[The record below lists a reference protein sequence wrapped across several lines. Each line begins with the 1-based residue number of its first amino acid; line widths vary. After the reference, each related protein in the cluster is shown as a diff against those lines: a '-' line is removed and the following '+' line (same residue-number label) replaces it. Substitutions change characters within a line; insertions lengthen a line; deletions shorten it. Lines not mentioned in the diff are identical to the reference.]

1 MPNESR
7 LTSEGNSR
15 IEIKKSIFIGHC
27 AKVES
32 PAEAA
37 DFIAKERKTYPDARH
52 ICYAWR
58 TGGDSANQKS
68 SDDGEPIR
76 VAVTGS
82 LPPMDYV
89 APDGTVTIVCV
100 TRYFGGILLGKG
112 GLMRAY
118 RESGLK
124 ALSDGKPVM
133 MTEGRRLTVRCD
145 YAFYEKLS
153 RKASQ
158 KEWTCENIS
167 YDSVVSLSLL
177 VPEEEVSE
185 AETFLADESC
195 GKVVPEDGGGIM
207 IAGSGI
213 CLN

>member
-68 SDDGEPIR
+68 SDDGEP
-76 VAVTGS
+76 S
-82 LPPMDYV
+82 
-89 APDGTVTIVCV
+89 GTAGQPLLALLTDNDLNNTIVCV

>member
-1 MPNESR
+1 MR
-7 LTSEGNSR
+7 L
-15 IEIKKSIFIGHC
+15 
-27 AKVES
+27 
-32 PAEAA
+32 AA
-37 DFIAKERKTYPDARH
+37 
-52 ICYAWR
+52 
-58 TGGDSANQKS
+58 
-68 SDDGEPIR
+68 
-76 VAVTGS
+76 
-82 LPPMDYV
+82 
-89 APDGTVTIVCV
+89 
-100 TRYFGGILLGKG
+100 
-112 GLMRAY
+112 
-118 RESGLK
+118 
-124 ALSDGKPVM
+124 
-133 MTEGRRLTVRCD
+133 
-145 YAFYEKLS
+145 

>member
-7 LTSEGNSR
+7 LTTEGNSR

-27 AKVES
+27 AYVAS

-37 DFIAKERKTYPDARH
+37 DFIARERKQYPDARH

-68 SDDGEPIR
+68 SDDGEP
-76 VAVTGS
+76 S
-82 LPPMDYV
+82 
-89 APDGTVTIVCV
+89 GTAGQPLLALLTDNDLNNTIICV

-124 ALSDGKPVM
+124 ALSDGRPVE
-133 MTEGRRLTVRCD
+133 MTAGRKLAVSCD

-153 RKASQ
+153 RKASLSS
-158 KEWTCENIS
+158 WACEDIS
-167 YDSVVSLSLL
+167 YGSVVSLTLL
-177 VPEEEVSE
+177 VPQSDVG
-185 AETFLADESC
+185 AVETFLADESC
-195 GKVVPEDGGGIM
+195 GKVVPEDSGEIM
-207 IAGSGI
+207 IAGGEI
-213 CLN
+213 ALN

>member
-1 MPNESR
+1 LPNESR

-15 IEIKKSIFIGHC
+15 IEIKKSVFIGHC
-27 AKVES
+27 ANVES

-37 DFIAKERKTYPDARH
+37 DFIAKERKMYPDARH

-68 SDDGEPIR
+68 SDDGEP
-76 VAVTGS
+76 S
-82 LPPMDYV
+82 
-89 APDGTVTIVCV
+89 GTAGQPLLALLTDNDLNNTIVCV

-124 ALSDGKPVM
+124 ALSDGDPVV
-133 MTEGRRLTVRCD
+133 MTSGRKLDVRCD

-158 KEWTCENIS
+158 KNWACENIS
-167 YDSVVSLSLL
+167 YDSDVSLTLL
-177 VPEEEVSE
+177 VPEDEVSE
-185 AETFLADESC
+185 AERFLADESC
-195 GKVVPEDGGGIM
+195 GKVVPEDGGEIK
-207 IAGSGI
+207 ISGNRI
-213 CLN
+213 SLT

>member
-68 SDDGEPIR
+68 SDDGEP
-76 VAVTGS
+76 S
-82 LPPMDYV
+82 
-89 APDGTVTIVCV
+89 GTAGQPLLALLTDNDLKNTIVCV

>member
-68 SDDGEPIR
+68 SDDGEP
-76 VAVTGS
+76 S
-82 LPPMDYV
+82 
-89 APDGTVTIVCV
+89 GTAGQPLLALLTDNDLNNTIVCV

-213 CLN
+213 SLT

>member
-1 MPNESR
+1 LPNESR

-68 SDDGEPIR
+68 SDDGEP
-76 VAVTGS
+76 S
-82 LPPMDYV
+82 
-89 APDGTVTIVCV
+89 GTAGQPLLALLTDNDLNNTIVCV

-213 CLN
+213 SLT

>member
-68 SDDGEPIR
+68 SDDGEP
-76 VAVTGS
+76 S
-82 LPPMDYV
+82 
-89 APDGTVTIVCV
+89 GTAGQPLLALLTDNDLNNTIVCV

-133 MTEGRRLTVRCD
+133 MTEGRRLIVKCD

-158 KEWTCENIS
+158 EEWTCENIS

-213 CLN
+213 SLT

>member
-7 LTSEGNSR
+7 LTNEGNSR
-15 IEIKKSIFIGHC
+15 IEIKKSVFIGHC
-27 AKVES
+27 AYVAS

-37 DFIAKERKTYPDARH
+37 DFIAKERKQYPDARH

-68 SDDGEPIR
+68 SDDGEP
-76 VAVTGS
+76 S
-82 LPPMDYV
+82 
-89 APDGTVTIVCV
+89 GTAGQPLLALLTDNELNNTIVCV

-124 ALSDGKPVM
+124 ALSDGRPVE
-133 MTEGRRLTVRCD
+133 MTAGRKLLVRCD

-153 RKASQ
+153 RKAML
-158 KEWTCENIS
+158 KNWVCEDIN
-167 YDSVVSLSLL
+167 YDSEVSLTLL
-177 VPEEEVSE
+177 VPESDVAET
-185 AETFLADESC
+185 ETFLADESC
-195 GKVVPEDGGGIM
+195 GKVVPEDGGEVM
-207 IAGSGI
+207 IAGSEI
-213 CLN
+213 ALN

>member
-1 MPNESR
+1 MSNESR
-7 LTSEGNSR
+7 LTAEGNSR

-27 AKVES
+27 AYVAS

-37 DFIAKERKTYPDARH
+37 DFIAKERKQYPDARH

-68 SDDGEPIR
+68 SDDGEP
-76 VAVTGS
+76 S
-82 LPPMDYV
+82 
-89 APDGTVTIVCV
+89 GTAGQPLLALLTDNDLNNTIICV

-124 ALSDGKPVM
+124 ALSDGRPVE
-133 MTEGRRLTVRCD
+133 MTAGRKLSVSCD

-153 RKASQ
+153 RKASLSN
-158 KEWTCENIS
+158 WDCEDIS
-167 YDSVVSLSLL
+167 YGSVVSLTLL
-177 VPEEEVSE
+177 VPQSDVCA

-195 GKVVPEDGGGIM
+195 GKVIPEDGGEIM
-207 IAGSGI
+207 IAGGEI
-213 CLN
+213 ALN